1 MTTSSGENSESKSS
15 LAALAPLQAVL
26 FDVDGTLCDS
36 DPLHYYAFREMLQE
50 IGFNGGVPITEEFY
64 IENIAGKHNDDV
76 AVFLFPDDVQRGLK
90 FTDDKEAMF
99 RRYIL
104 LL

>member
-1 MTTSSGENSESKSS
+1 MSLGCTFALFPSFCGISKSS

-50 IGFNGGVPITEEFY
+50 V
-64 IENIAGKHNDDV
+64 K
-76 AVFLFPDDVQRGLK
+76 FLSQTCP
-90 FTDDKEAMF
+90 
-99 RRYIL
+99 
-104 LL
+104 